1 MIEHKYG
8 SFTEEQFD
16 EYKSQLHKKLFW
28 LLIYKDP
35 ETKDQFP
42 NVDQKNY
49 EQYFSHIMHE
59 IDGLNSILSYP
70 VEICSMI
77 SLLESAL
84 HETQKTVFEYKPYR
98 KLILDAH
105 AMIDKI
111 AYKGGSKQ
119 DEL

>member
-16 EYKSQLHKKLFW
+16 EYKNQLHKKLFW

-35 ETKDQFP
+35 ATKDQFP
-42 NVDQKNY
+42 NVDQANY

-84 HETQKTVFEYKPYR
+84 HETQKEIFEYKPYR

-111 AYKGGSKQ
+111 QCKDGFKLN
-119 DEL
+119 EH